1 MGKRDYTRFANTQE
15 KVKPVEIQN
24 GVEEVVET
32 PIVEEVAVEKI
43 GVVENCTRLN
53 VRKEP
58 NTEAEVVCVLTVPS
72 EVTINEKESTED
84 FYKICTAAGAEG
96 FCMKK
101 FIRIK

>member
-1 MGKRDYTRFANTQE
+1 MGKRDYTKFANTHE
-15 KVKPVEIQN
+15 KFKTEELQN

-32 PIVEEVAVEKI
+32 PVEEVKVETV
-43 GVVENCTRLN
+43 GVVDDCTMLN

-58 NTEAEVVCVLTVPS
+58 DAEAEIVCVLKVQS
-72 EVTINEKESTED
+72 EVTIDEKESTKD